1 MLRLLAAALGPI
13 QPNRARQMRAAIAMD
28 TIDLRFAPTDLHNRF
43 PELPVTSLADI
54 LANRS
59 TM

>member
-28 TIDLRFAPTDLHNRF
+28 TIDLTFAPTDLQTRF
-43 PELPVTSLADI
+43 PEMPVTSLANI
-54 LANRS
+54 LASRA
-59 TM
+59 TV